1 MRRTRSTMGGR
12 RAVSLSP
19 FLLVSLSLFTG
30 CDLPGK
36 PSIDDRP
43 KPADLV
49 KDFDTLYSMRCAGCH
64 GANGKLGPAPPL
76 NDPVFLAI
84 VADGELRHVIAE
96 GRVVSA
102 AQKTPMP
109 AFARANGGPLTD
121 VQVQVLAEGLKKRWQ
136 PAAPADVPPY
146 LGKAGGSRVEG
157 ARVFARACAE
167 CHGKE
172 GEGVVRDDK
181 RHRRINDPAFLALIS
196 DKALRRIIIT
206 GRPDLGMPAY
216 DGSAD
221 RPADF
226 HPLTSGQIDNVVAL
240 LASWR
245 K

>member
-1 MRRTRSTMGGR
+1 
-12 RAVSLSP
+12 
-19 FLLVSLSLFTG
+19 LSLFTG

-43 KPADLV
+43 KPADQV

-64 GANGKLGPAPPL
+64 GADGKLGPAPPL

-84 VADGELRHVIAE
+84 VPAEELRHVIAK

-102 AQKTPMP
+102 TQKTPMP
-109 AFARANGGPLTD
+109 AFARAHGGPLTD
-121 VQVQVLAEGLKKRWQ
+121 DQVDVLADGLKKRWP
-136 PAAPADVPPY
+136 PAAPAAAPAAPPY
-146 LGKAGGSRVEG
+146 LGSAGGNSEEG

-172 GEGVVRDDK
+172 GEGVERDGK
-181 RHRRINDPAFLALIS
+181 LHRRINDPAFLALIS

-206 GRPDLGMPAY
+206 GRPDLRMPAY
-216 DGSAD
+216 DGTAG
-221 RPADF
+221 RLADF
-226 HPLTSGQIDNVVAL
+226 RPLTSAQIDDVVAL